1 MEKEDNI
8 KYYLPFDSME
18 DILDYYRQC
27 LEAANRSDKTVSWY
41 ADILRRFFTFLES
54 SKLMKPVPELGI
66 KEIREYISYLQKSVK
81 WPNHQGTVEEKGSLS
96 PYSIQGHV
104 RGIKAFW
111 SWLTGEGYVEENV
124 LAGFPLPKVPQYVIK
139 TLTSDHL
146 KKLLAAIDRNT
157 AFGAKHYCI
166 LTLFLDTGMR
176 VSEVVK
182 IKLSDVDFKQGLV
195 TVLGKGK
202 KERPVPFSKLTRK
215 ELSRYVNKF
224 RSQLD
229 CGDSP
234 YLFPAGNGEH
244 VSISS
249 VQQFVRRLAQKAG
262 LNGVKCSPHIFR
274 HTFATRSIANGANV
288 FVIKEIMG
296 HVSLQTT
303 LKYTHLQIKDLKDQH
318 EKFSPVEGLMKPG
331 P

>member
-1 MEKEDNI
+1 MGKEEDN

-18 DILDYYRQC
+18 DMLDNYRQC

-41 ADILRRFFTFLES
+41 TDILRRFFTFLES
-54 SKLMKPVPELGI
+54 SKLMKPVPELGT
-66 KEIREYISYLQKSVK
+66 KELIAYIHHLQDSGK
-81 WPNHQGTVEEKGSLS
+81 WPNHPGTVEEKGSLS
-96 PYSIQGHV
+96 PYSIQGHI
-104 RGIKAFW
+104 RTIKAFW
-111 SWLTGEGYVEENV
+111 SWLTGEGYVEKNV
-124 LAGFPLPKVPQYVIK
+124 LAGFPLPKVPQYIIK

-157 AFGAKHYCI
+157 AFGAKYYCI
-166 LTLFLDTGMR
+166 LMLFLDTGVR

-215 ELSRYVNKF
+215 ELNRYVNKF
-224 RSQLD
+224 RSQTD
-229 CGDSP
+229 CKNSP
-234 YLFPAGNGEH
+234 YLFPIASGEH
-244 VSISS
+244 ISINS
-249 VQQFVRRLAQKAG
+249 VQQFVRRLVDKAG
-262 LNGVKCSPHIFR
+262 LNGTKCSPHIFR
-274 HTFATRSIANGANV
+274 HTFATQSIANGANV

-296 HVSLQTT
+296 HASLQTT

-318 EKFSPVEGLMKPG
+318 DKFSPVEGLMKPK
-331 P
+331 